1 MTQNEAKVAIIGC
14 GRLGS
19 ALGIALHHNNYR
31 IVEVIDSSLNA
42 AKKLAAFIQ
51 ADSYSDKIE
60 ALKTAEIVF
69 IAVPDDAVRPV
80 VASLAAI
87 IDKKSTM
94 KYFYHTSGTLTSEAL
109 QPLRKYHIAVASAH
123 PIQTFPGSVDDWKRF
138 EHCYFGIEGDRT
150 AIEYVDSI
158 IKNLG
163 GKSVLIP
170 KEFKSHYHLACTIAS
185 NFVVALMAPVTAL
198 FQRANFSEQQV
209 FDMLFPL
216 LATTITN
223 LKDNGLEAALSG
235 PILRGD
241 VGTIERHL
249 QLLSEDLPA
258 YVSLYRSM
266 GEILLEFDAVKKNLS
281 KEQHEKLTHLL
292 RTVN

>member
-1 MTQNEAKVAIIGC
+1 MTQNEPKVAIIGC

-19 ALGIALHHNNYR
+19 ALGIALHRKGYR
-31 IVEVIDSSLNA
+31 IVELVDRLLISA
-42 AKKLAAFIQ
+42 ERLATVVQ
-51 ADSYSDKIE
+51 AEKFSEKIE
-60 ALKTAEIVF
+60 DIKTAEIVF
-69 IAVPDDAVRPV
+69 VAVPDDTILPV
-80 VASLAAI
+80 AISLAAKV
-87 IDKKSTM
+87 DEKSKM
-94 KYFYHTSGTLTSEAL
+94 NYVYHTSGTLTSDVFD
-109 QPLRKYHIAVASAH
+109 PLRKYHIAVASAH

-138 EHCYFGIEGDRT
+138 ENCYFGVEGDR
-150 AIEYVDSI
+150 AALARLDFIVKD
-158 IKNLG
+158 LG
-163 GKSVLIP
+163 SNSVVIP
-170 KEFKSHYHLACTIAS
+170 REFKSHYHLACTIAS
-185 NFVVALMAPVTAL
+185 NFLVALMAPVTAL
-198 FQRANFSEQQV
+198 FQKANFSEQQV

-223 LKDNGLEAALSG
+223 LKDNGLEGALSG

-266 GEILLEFDAVKKNLS
+266 GQILLEFDAVKKNLS